1 MGEKTIQDAL
11 VNRRSIRN
19 FSSKPISEETIRAIV
34 KDARWAP
41 SWANAQPWKLYVA
54 LGKTAEEIREA
65 YVSGTARQEGP
76 EMLSFRGQD
85 WGRREQHNMSD
96 WGRQLQDFLGAQRYK
111 FGESQQTLF
120 HAPAIAVITVSANGP
135 LWEIFDAG
143 AFEESLMLSAFNHGV
158 DSIAAVAFVSA
169 PSYLRRKL
177 GIPDTERIIMGI
189 GLGYR
194 SDDVIND
201 FRSDRE
207 DVDSILSITQ

>member
-1 MGEKTIQDAL
+1 MGEKTIHDAL
-11 VNRRSIRN
+11 VNRRSIRH
-19 FSSKPISEETIRAIV
+19 FSSKPVSEETIRDIV

-54 LGKTAEEIREA
+54 LGKAAEDIREA
-65 YVSGTARQEGP
+65 YMNGTAGYEGP
-76 EMLSFRGQD
+76 EMLSFRGEN
-85 WGRREQHNMSD
+85 WGRREQHNMSN
-96 WGRQLQDFLGAQRYK
+96 WGRQLQEFLGPQGHQ
-111 FGESQQTLF
+111 FGQSQQNLF
-120 HAPAIAVITVSANGP
+120 QAPAIAVITVAANGP

-143 AFEESLMLSAFNHGV
+143 AFEESLMLSAYNHGV

-169 PSYLRRKL
+169 PTYLRKKL
-177 GIPDTERIIMGI
+177 GIPDTERIIMGV

-207 DVDSILSITQ
+207 DVDAILSITK